1 MKKRRRIAS
10 REGLNIFL
18 PKKPSSLRV
27 FFLGTYL
34 SKVLVTISKLLT
46 ESMFEI
52 ILSRYWSDNLPR
64 FLYCQVVYIYIYM
77 NNFHLITFLLIS
89 LAVVSIW
96 LALSSVLYSR
106 IAIFPP
112 KSHLLPSQWGCNNK
126 TKQPIRFPGVL
137 TVTKQIVGNWKAK
150 SQYMANFATFKILVL
165 VKIL

>member
-18 PKKPSSLRV
+18 PKKPSFLRV
-27 FFLGTYL
+27 FFSGTYL

-64 FLYCQVVYIYIYM
+64 FLYCRVVYIYIYIYIYIYM
-77 NNFHLITFLLIS
+77 NNFHFISFLLKS

-126 TKQPIRFPGVL
+126 KKQPIRFPGVL

-150 SQYMANFATFKILVL
+150 KPVCGIFCNF
-165 VKIL
+165 

>member
-27 FFLGTYL
+27 LFSGTYL

-64 FLYCQVVYIYIYM
+64 FLYCRVVYIYIYIYIYM
-77 NNFHLITFLLIS
+77 NNFHFISFLLKS

-106 IAIFPP
+106 IALFPP
-112 KSHLLPSQWGCNNK
+112 KSHLLPSLWGCNNK

-137 TVTKQIVGNWKAK
+137 TVTKQIVGNLKAK
-150 SQYMANFATFKILVL
+150 KPVCGQFCNF
-165 VKIL
+165 

>member
-27 FFLGTYL
+27 FFSGTYL

-64 FLYCQVVYIYIYM
+64 FLYCWVLCVYIYIYIYTYTYIGTISIL
-77 NNFHLITFLLIS
+77 FHSFWNLWRSFQS
-89 LAVVSIW
+89 DWPSAVCFTHESHFFPLNRIFFPVSED
-96 LALSSVLYSR
+96 AT
-106 IAIFPP
+106 
-112 KSHLLPSQWGCNNK
+112 
-126 TKQPIRFPGVL
+126 TKQNNQLDF
-137 TVTKQIVGNWKAK
+137 QAC
-150 SQYMANFATFKILVL
+150 
-165 VKIL
+165 